1 MIITEYSIK
10 SIVETIP
17 AVVLNPTVTLTPRF
31 HWGDEKE
38 LNRYI
43 QMKKEDSYPLIW
55 LLPSPDIYIGGRL
68 QFVSKECSF
77 VIATR
82 ETRTDLFN
90 DQRYTKTFEHVLN
103 PLVNLLK
110 PFGLCDYV
118 NLQINSLVT
127 LSDSGTIS
135 EESSILN
142 FPALNIRE
150 THERPE
156 AMEEGS
162 VMMVGYNIERIIQA
176 MNCLKSQGRDQNR
189 TLRLVPDYSIPNV
202 SEKVIRIIISYID
215 YINRVVWS
223 KNI

>member
-103 PLVNLLK
+103 PLVNNLVY
-110 PFGLCDYV
+110 GLSKSSISEIDGE
-118 NLQINSLVT
+118 NT
-127 LSDSGTIS
+127 LSIYKHPNYSAESEENGTIDVWDAIKL
-135 EESSILN
+135 EVKIK
-142 FPALNIRE
+142 FRE
-150 THERPE
+150 
-156 AMEEGS
+156 
-162 VMMVGYNIERIIQA
+162 
-176 MNCLKSQGRDQNR
+176 NCLK
-189 TLRLVPDYSIPNV
+189 P
-202 SEKVIRIIISYID
+202 ISYG
-215 YINRVVWS
+215 
-223 KNI
+223 